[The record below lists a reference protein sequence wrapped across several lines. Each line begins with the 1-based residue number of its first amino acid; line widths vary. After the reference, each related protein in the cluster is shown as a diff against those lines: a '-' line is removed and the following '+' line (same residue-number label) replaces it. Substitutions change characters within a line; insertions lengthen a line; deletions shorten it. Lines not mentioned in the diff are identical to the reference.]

1 MRKLICGKNS
11 VRDAVESGLPILSI
25 HSVFK
30 PDFEM
35 KENIPVFL
43 KTRKELDKMTELNH
57 QGIIAEIESM
67 NYYSVDELL
76 NDNPSK
82 VLILDHIQDPHN
94 FGAIIR
100 TANAA
105 GVKHIIIPKD
115 RAAQLTDTV
124 MKISSGG
131 FVGMKVIKV
140 SSLSSTITKLKERGF
155 WVYTTAIENGSD
167 INKVSFNFPMVLIV
181 GNEGKGV
188 SKPLLKMSDQN
199 VYIKM
204 DGTVQ
209 SMNVSVATGVALFK
223 ILENEQK

>member
-1 MRKLICGKNS
+1 MGQLICGKNS
-11 VRDAVESGLPILSI
+11 VRDALAGQLPITKI
-25 HSVFK
+25 F
-30 PDFEM
+30 
-35 KENIPVFL
+35 
-43 KTRKELDKMTELNH
+43 TAKELGFDVDSEIEVIITPKKDMDRMTKLNH
-57 QGIIAEIESM
+57 QGLIAELAHM

-76 NDNPSK
+76 EDKPSK

-115 RAAQLTDTV
+115 RAALVTDVV

-131 FVGMKVIKV
+131 IVGMKIIKV
-140 SSLSSTITKLKERGF
+140 GSLSSTVTKLKEGGF
-155 WVYTTAIENGSD
+155 WIYATAIENGSD
-167 INKVSFNFPMVLIV
+167 INQVTFNFPMALIV

-199 VYIKM
+199 VFIKM
-204 DGTVQ
+204 NGTVQ
-209 SMNVSVATGVALFK
+209 SLNVSVATGVALFK
-223 ILENEQK
+223 IIENEK